1 MDCVACKQYS
11 EFAFHITVL
20 SWQNFTV
27 VFDTGSGNL
36 IVDAWVLAAW
46 HSVHCCCLP
55 TLIGVWQ
62 CNEVN
67 QEHSNRSSFFETALS
82 IPLCTTGSQRKSQGS
97 RDSGCGFVLIQSI
110 QPGPGQGLHE
120 RCFELRMRHLKSSNF
135 STCGVVLHLKC
146 KISEPMNAFLTGSP
160 RTSWTNLCTFV
171 IYFTIRSLWISTESF
186 DSRICQKP
194 LLVQS
199 FPLEY
204 ATWFPRP

>member
-11 EFAFHITVL
+11 ELAFHITVL

-62 CNEVN
+62 CNEVH
-67 QEHSNRSSFFETALS
+67 QEHSNRSSFF
-82 IPLCTTGSQRKSQGS
+82 
-97 RDSGCGFVLIQSI
+97 RDSTVQFPYAQQAPNEKVKGVETLVVVFVLIQSI

-135 STCGVVLHLKC
+135 STCAVVL
-146 KISEPMNAFLTGSP
+146 
-160 RTSWTNLCTFV
+160 
-171 IYFTIRSLWISTESF
+171 
-186 DSRICQKP
+186 
-194 LLVQS
+194 
-199 FPLEY
+199 PLEM
-204 ATWFPRP
+204 